1 MLSNIKP
8 YWLLMRADKPIGT
21 WLLAWP
27 TLWALLI
34 AGGGE
39 PPLRIVV
46 IFMLG
51 VFLMRSA
58 GCVINDYAD
67 RNFDGQVS
75 RTRERPLATGT
86 IKPWQAL
93 TLFTGLV
100 LLAFLLVLQLNFQTI
115 LLSFVAVAV
124 AALYPFCKR
133 FTQLPQLVLGVAF
146 SMGMLMAFTALE
158 QGLPWYA
165 WVLFIANVLWTV
177 AYDTEYAMADRADDV
192 KIGIKS
198 TAILFGKWDRLI
210 IGLLQLA
217 TLGLLSWMG
226 FALNL
231 SVWFFAALLLSALL
245 FLYQHR
251 EIAGRDPQRC
261 FHAFLHN
268 HYVGMAIT
276 VGLAAHFWL

>member
-1 MLSNIKP
+1 M
-8 YWLLMRADKPIGT
+8 
-21 WLLAWP
+21 
-27 TLWALLI
+27 
-34 AGGGE
+34 
-39 PPLRIVV
+39 
-46 IFMLG
+46 
-51 VFLMRSA
+51 
-58 GCVINDYAD
+58 
-67 RNFDGQVS
+67 
-75 RTRERPLATGT
+75 
-86 IKPWQAL
+86 
-93 TLFTGLV
+93 
-100 LLAFLLVLQLNFQTI
+100 
-115 LLSFVAVAV
+115 AVAV

-165 WVLFIANVLWTV
+165 WVLFFANLLWTV

-198 TAILFGKWDRLI
+198 TAILFGNWDRLI

-217 TLGLLSWMG
+217 TLGLLSWVG
-226 FALNL
+226 LALNL
-231 SVWFFAALLLSALL
+231 SGWFFAALLLSALL
-245 FLYQHR
+245 FVYQQR

>member
-1 MLSNIKP
+1 MLDKLKP

-34 AGGGE
+34 AGVGE

-67 RNFDGQVS
+67 RNLDGKVT
-75 RTRERPLATGT
+75 RTRNRPLATGAVQ
-86 IKPWQAL
+86 PWQAL

-100 LLAFLLVLQLNFQTI
+100 LLAFLLVLQLNLQTI
-115 LLSFVAVAV
+115 LLSVVAVAV

-165 WVLFIANVLWTV
+165 WVLFVANLLWTV
-177 AYDTEYAMADRADDV
+177 AYDTEYAMADRADDLKV
-192 KIGIKS
+192 GIKS

-210 IGLLQLA
+210 IGMLQLA
-217 TLGLLSWMG
+217 TLGLLSWLG
-226 FALNL
+226 VALDL
-231 SVWFFAALLLSALL
+231 SLWFFGALVLSALL
-245 FLYQHR
+245 FAYQHR

>member
-1 MLSNIKP
+1 MLDKLKP

-34 AGGGE
+34 AGVGE

-67 RNFDGQVS
+67 RKLDGKVT
-75 RTRERPLATGT
+75 RTRNRPLATGAVQ
-86 IKPWQAL
+86 PWQAL
-93 TLFTGLV
+93 TLFAALV
-100 LLAFLLVLQLNFQTI
+100 LLAFLLVLQLNLQTI
-115 LLSFVAVAV
+115 LLSVVAVAV

-165 WVLFIANVLWTV
+165 WVLFAANLLWTV
-177 AYDTEYAMADRADDV
+177 AYDTEYAMADRADDLKV
-192 KIGIKS
+192 GIKS

-217 TLGLLSWMG
+217 TLGLLSWIG
-226 FALNL
+226 VALNL
-231 SVWFFAALLLSALL
+231 SLWFFGALVLSALL
-245 FLYQHR
+245 FVYQHR